1 MKDLTINKN
10 TFSFDSITGEVLS
23 QNKFSET
30 HVSGGGGG
38 GSHGHTRS
46 VSISSQAITKHEFWI
61 KTDDGR
67 EEAIQLSGAD
77 VAIREGQRIS
87 LITIWNP
94 SKDTGYYAMLVNHTA
109 QTKDFLLDY
118 AKLGY
123 KNQYKVAKAGWGTW
137 LIGIAL
143 IAMIAGPVYSSNGSV
158 YKNVD
163 ILATAGCAGGLWSLI
178 VFPIIYFTA
187 NAFALKHN
195 LKLIKEHVN
204 DLADELLRKEN
215 ARSNNS

>member
-94 SKDTGYYAMLVNHTA
+94 SKDTGHYAMIVNHTA

-143 IAMIAGPVYSSNGSV
+143 IAAVAG
-158 YKNVD
+158 
-163 ILATAGCAGGLWSLI
+163 LAYEGNERVFTAGCLGGLWSLI